1 MVINC
6 DRQEIIL
13 HSEILL
19 QNALKK
25 KMCMSV
31 LYVCVSV
38 HHVRL
43 VATEAK
49 EGISTHR
56 RNIITEIQEI

>member
-1 MVINC
+1 
-6 DRQEIIL
+6 
-13 HSEILL
+13 
-19 QNALKK
+19 
-25 KMCMSV
+25 MSV

>member
-25 KMCMSV
+25 NMCMSV